1 MDPFSRR
8 STWNLLKVR
17 CQTHHHVTRHY
28 RACLLNVLL
37 GIAYVQ
43 SKAKGRIMV
52 LTTHFMDE
60 ADLLGDRIGIM
71 SDGALRRQSRHD
83 SCDSRPPG
91 CGAFGSKVWLAH
103 VSQASPSVAAV
114 PPAVDGLTWCNG
126 RHLCAWLCCQM
137 VWATA
142 LRL

>member
-60 ADLLGDRIGIM
+60 ADLLGDRIGTLVHQSCCFFIDLR
-71 SDGALRRQSRHD
+71 SCAALH
-83 SCDSRPPG
+83 
-91 CGAFGSKVWLAH
+91 
-103 VSQASPSVAAV
+103 
-114 PPAVDGLTWCNG
+114 T
-126 RHLCAWLCCQM
+126 
-137 VWATA
+137 
-142 LRL
+142 